1 MLSFILD
8 RKKLP
13 VVSHGQQVKFKM
25 PIVLVLKCVDTVVSY
40 CDKIVGIKTKIRFIF
55 DEFKILIQ
63 YITVNKGLI

>member
-13 VVSHGQQVKFKM
+13 VVSPGQQVKFKM

-40 CDKIVGIKTKIRFIF
+40 CDKIVGIKTK
-55 DEFKILIQ
+55 
-63 YITVNKGLI
+63 NKVYF

>member
-1 MLSFILD
+1 
-8 RKKLP
+8 
-13 VVSHGQQVKFKM
+13 M